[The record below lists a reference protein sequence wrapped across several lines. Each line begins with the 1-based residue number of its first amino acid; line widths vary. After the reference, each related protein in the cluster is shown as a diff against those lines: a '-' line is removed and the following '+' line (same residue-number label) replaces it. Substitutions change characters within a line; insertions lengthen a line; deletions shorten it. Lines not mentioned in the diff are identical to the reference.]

1 MAKRKLTIR
10 QIERAIKGSN
20 GLISTIAQRLSVCRQ
35 TVSEY
40 LKKYPELNKPL
51 LEETESVLDVVESKL
66 MKKVQEEESWAIKF
80 YLQNKGKNRGYG
92 ICTVSVKD
100 KEEETI
106 DGIYREVIRASNVEL
121 KEMID
126 E

>member
-1 MAKRKLTIR
+1 MAKRKLTVR

-51 LEETESVLDVVESKL
+51 AEETESVLDVVESKL
-66 MKKVQEEESWAIKF
+66 MKKVQEDDFNAIRY
-80 YLQNKGKNRGYG
+80 YLDNKGKGRGYG
-92 ICTVSVKD
+92 KGGVVVSRSFG
-100 KEEETI
+100 EESPM
-106 DGIYREVIRASNVEL
+106 DIRFRQLSQESIKIVL
-121 KEMID
+121 D
-126 E
+126 

>member
-1 MAKRKLTIR
+1 MR

-66 MKKVQEEESWAIKF
+66 MKKVQEDDFNAIRY
-80 YLQNKGKNRGYG
+80 YLDNKGKGRGYG
-92 ICTVSVKD
+92 KGGFLVPKTNLGEPIAVICLD
-100 KEEETI
+100 
-106 DGIYREVIRASNVEL
+106 
-121 KEMID
+121 
-126 E
+126 